1 MTIIGN
7 GVLVYWR
14 SGFLACDTFPKQST
28 TFSKRS
34 GLPSSNSTFR
44 LNTSTTHLAEID
56 TPTGFPHTARAVSTA
71 STRLTIDEV
80 VARAVER
87 AGLDDFGPPT
97 WREGLEILL
106 GELNGDDR
114 VSDQG
119 YEAVIR
125 RFVDALWNR
134 LRVFDYAKQHPEVRS
149 GEIRAPLV
157 ILGMPRTATTVAS
170 YLLDQDPAHRSL
182 LNWEAPDS
190 IPPPTTETL
199 RTDPRC
205 LAKLE
210 LQRKM
215 VEGMRAAGIIPPHWE
230 DADGPTE
237 CIFVQDQDF
246 KALCWDSWQPND
258 VYSDWLMQCDMTSAY
273 QYERLVLQIL
283 QSQAPGRWSLKMPS
297 HAVHIETLVAT
308 FPDVKMIWAHRDP
321 YKATGSLCSTVEMGH
336 RMLGFVDRE
345 AIGRTSVK
353 QMREHVERPLRLRE
367 RIGDANFFDL
377 HYANLMRDP
386 IGEMRALYAWAG
398 EELTPEV
405 EMRMKEWLTTSPQDR
420 FGPRRYSLEQYGLTK
435 RELEPVFAEYLGRLE
450 IELEGVE

>member
-1 MTIIGN
+1 
-7 GVLVYWR
+7 
-14 SGFLACDTFPKQST
+14 
-28 TFSKRS
+28 
-34 GLPSSNSTFR
+34 
-44 LNTSTTHLAEID
+44 
-56 TPTGFPHTARAVSTA
+56 VSTA
-71 STRLTIDEV
+71 STRITIADV

-97 WREGLEILL
+97 WREGLETLL

-119 YEAVIR
+119 YEALIR

-134 LRVFDYAKQHPEVRS
+134 LRVIDYAKQHPEVRS

-157 ILGMPRTATTVAS
+157 ILGMPRTGTTVAS

-273 QYERLVLQIL
+273 EYERLVLQIL

-420 FGPRRYSLEQYGLTK
+420 FGPRPYSLEQYGLTK

-450 IELEGVE
+450 IELEGAE